1 MASLDIYSQL
11 VSLDGAPL
19 GQTQDARVLENVMH
33 LNDAHD
39 IFFFFCLFGHY
50 CARTNPCLNT
60 LSSCFVYCSVCT
72 FLVWM
77 NLARVFEECHIK
89 RIHHQTPCFICL
101 SGLKFQMLREK

>member
-39 IFFFFCLFGHY
+39 IFFFFLPFRSLLCKNKSMFKY
-50 CARTNPCLNT
+50 T
-60 LSSCFVYCSVCT
+60 
-72 FLVWM
+72 
-77 NLARVFEECHIK
+77 
-89 RIHHQTPCFICL
+89 Q
-101 SGLKFQMLREK
+101 